1 MIEVT
6 NNTPQNQSVI
16 IMTGMHRSGTSL
28 TASLLQNSGV
38 FIGERLM
45 DGGTGNIKGHFED
58 WDFVD
63 LHRESL
69 TAASV
74 NREGWTTQKNFTLSG
89 EYLERA
95 KTLIAAR
102 SQYPIW
108 GWKDPRTTL
117 FLDCWQDLIPEAKF
131 VFVYR
136 SPWDVVDSLFRRGD
150 FIFKIEP
157 EIAILSWIS
166 YNQKILNFCRQ
177 TSRPW
182 ILLKIED
189 MINDSPAAIAFIN
202 QQLKLSLPLPQNLY
216 ERSLFKDRTY
226 NYHWA
231 KLIQKYYPQALQ
243 LYIQLHQQATYLAP
257 TSTNVNLNSLSH
269 PPFWFWQNWLDK
281 PIERVRATLYWFKLK
296 QLAANTTKHQ

>member
-1 MIEVT
+1 
-6 NNTPQNQSVI
+6 
-16 IMTGMHRSGTSL
+16 MTGMHRSGTSL

-38 FIGERLM
+38 FIGDRLM
-45 DGGTGNIKGHFED
+45 DAGVGNTKGHFED

-69 TAASV
+69 IAASV
-74 NREGWTTQKNFTLSG
+74 NREGWTTQSNFTLSG

-102 SQYPIW
+102 SQYTIW

-157 EIAILSWIS
+157 EIAIQTWIS

-189 MINDSPAAIAFIN
+189 MINDSPGAIAFIN
-202 QQLKLSLPLPQNLY
+202 KQFKLSLPLPQNPY
-216 ERSLFKDRTY
+216 QQSLFKNGTFNSYR
-226 NYHWA
+226 A
-231 KLIQKYYPQALQ
+231 RLIQKYYPQAFQIYL
-243 LYIQLHQQATYLAP
+243 QLHQQATLLTP
-257 TSTNVNLNSLSH
+257 TSTDCH
-269 PPFWFWQNWLDK
+269 PSSGELFRFWRNWLDK
-281 PIERVRATLYWFKLK
+281 PIDRVRAIVYWFKLR
-296 QLAANTTKHQ
+296 QLAANKTKRP